1 MKQKNTTPTEK
12 RKRAFSKKQWLHY
25 LVVYLACLL
34 AACLAWLLV
43 RYTMR
48 TEENVNNSLQ
58 HDDAVAAMAAD
69 NPETD
74 VCYG

>member
-1 MKQKNTTPTEK
+1 MKQNNTTPTEK

-25 LVVYLACLL
+25 LLVYLVCLL

-48 TEENVNNSLQ
+48 TEKTVNSSLYR
-58 HDDAVAAMAAD
+58 DSTVAVIEAIA
-69 NPETD
+69 PETD
-74 VCYG
+74 ICYG